1 MPASRRRIQ
10 GCHAQPLRSRACPGG
25 LTIAWAAWTTYPAC
39 GPDRKLLKNI
49 GAMPGTTSHE
59 GIPSAPRRSL
69 SYGRVVII
77 LGSLVAIVT
86 GILVLRSSTEMTL
99 EVGTDREL
107 RLALERATGGETIV
121 LQPGRYGFHYLP
133 KPYASRVTVRGVDR
147 GSVQVEGF
155 STVANADA
163 TTAAANV
170 LIRNMTISSP
180 DSSRDAIRIN
190 RGAHNIVMEELTIK
204 GGHHCV
210 NVNAYPYSGVTWA
223 HDITVRDSDLSH
235 SLSDVV
241 QITGGRNVVFEHNFI
256 HDPQDNPDDHVDGI
270 QVIGS
275 EDLKIVGNF
284 FTEPPAGTFGFNQA
298 IILGRAD
305 PYDRSLMVRKS
316 YVANNLIS
324 GWRGSGILLAGTEFT
339 WVVNNTSMPY
349 RDQSGFVTVDKNP
362 SASGGT
368 AEAWYNT
375 DLKVWNNIFNKV
387 STDTKS
393 DPVFASNNLITEGAS
408 GYGQYSLTGRARFVT
423 TNPTRSERYKLK
435 ATSPAVDSG
444 IATPDGMTPRTDLDG
459 LSRRGLPD
467 RGAREY
473 LTPHAGG

>member
-1 MPASRRRIQ
+1 
-10 GCHAQPLRSRACPGG
+10 
-25 LTIAWAAWTTYPAC
+25 
-39 GPDRKLLKNI
+39 
-49 GAMPGTTSHE
+49 MPGTSFPE
-59 GIPSAPRRSL
+59 DIPSAPRRSL
-69 SYGRVVII
+69 SWSLSRRPVVII
-77 LGSLVAIVT
+77 LGSLVAIIAV
-86 GILVLRSSTEMTL
+86 ILVLKATAKITIEVST
-99 EVGTDREL
+99 DQEL
-107 RLALERATGGETIV
+107 KLALERATGGETIV

-147 GSVQVEGF
+147 GGVQVEGF

-170 LIRNMTISSP
+170 LIRNMTISGS
-180 DSSRDAIRIN
+180 DRSRDAIRIN
-190 RGAHNIVMEELTIK
+190 QGAHNIVLEELTIE

-210 NVNAYPYSGVTWA
+210 NINAYPYSGATWA
-223 HDITVRDSDLSH
+223 HDITVRDSDLSR
-235 SLSDVV
+235 SLSDIV
-241 QITGGRNVVFEHNFI
+241 QITGGRNIVFEHNFV

-275 EDLKIVGNF
+275 DDLKIVGNF
-284 FTEPPAGTFGFNQA
+284 FTEPAAGASGSNQA

-324 GWRGSGILLAGTEFT
+324 GWRGSGILLAGTEIT

-349 RDQSGFVTVDKNP
+349 QGQSGFVTVEKNP
-362 SASGGT
+362 SNSGGT

-387 STDTKS
+387 GTDS
-393 DPVFASNNLITEGAS
+393 ELDPVFVSNNLITEGAG

-423 TNPTRSERYKLK
+423 TDPTSSERYKLK

-444 IATPDGMTPRTDLDG
+444 TTTPDGMTPQTDLDG

-473 LTPHAGG
+473 LTPPGR

>member
-1 MPASRRRIQ
+1 V
-10 GCHAQPLRSRACPGG
+10 
-25 LTIAWAAWTTYPAC
+25 
-39 GPDRKLLKNI
+39 KNV
-49 GAMPGTTSHE
+49 GAMPGTSFPKD
-59 GIPSAPRRSL
+59 IPSTPRRSL
-69 SYGRVVII
+69 PWSLLPRPVVLI
-77 LGSLVAIVT
+77 LGSLVAIVA
-86 GILVLRSSTEMTL
+86 GILVLKATAEITIEVST
-99 EVGTDREL
+99 DQEL
-107 RLALERATGGETIV
+107 KLALERATGGETIV

-147 GSVQVEGF
+147 VGVQVEGF

-170 LIRNMTISSP
+170 LIGNMTISGP
-180 DSSRDAIRIN
+180 DSSRDAITIN
-190 RGAHNIVMEELTIK
+190 RGAHNIVIDKLTIK
-204 GGHHCV
+204 GGHRCV
-210 NVNAYPYSGVTWA
+210 NINSYPYSGVTWA
-223 HDITVRDSDLSH
+223 HHITVRNSDLSD
-235 SLSDVV
+235 SSSDVV
-241 QITGGRNVVFEHNFI
+241 QITGGRNIVVEHNFI

-270 QVIGS
+270 QAIGS
-275 EDLKIVGNF
+275 DDLKIVGNF
-284 FTEPPAGTFGFNQA
+284 FTEPAAGATGSNQA

-324 GWRGSGILLAGTEFT
+324 GWRGSGILLAGTEIT

-349 RDQSGFVTVDKNP
+349 EGQSGFVTVEKNP
-362 SASGGT
+362 SNSGGT

-387 STDTKS
+387 GTDS
-393 DPVFASNNLITEGAS
+393 ELDPVFVSNNLITEGAG

-423 TNPTRSERYKLK
+423 TDPTSSERYKLK

-444 IATPDGMTPRTDLDG
+444 TTTPDGMTPQTDLDG

-473 LTPHAGG
+473 LTPPGR

>member
-1 MPASRRRIQ
+1 MPASRRRVQ

-305 PYDRSLMVRKS
+305 PYEQFMAVRNS
-316 YVANNLIS
+316 YVANNLVY
-324 GWRGSGILLAGTEFT
+324 GWRGSGILLAGTQTT
-339 WVVNNTSMPY
+339 WVVNNTSVPY
-349 RDQSGFVTVDKNP
+349 DGQLGFVTATKNP
-362 SASGGT
+362 RTRGGT
-368 AEAWYNT
+368 AEAWYNA
-375 DLKVWNNIFNKV
+375 DLRVWNNIFNRV
-387 STDTKS
+387 STNS
-393 DPVFASNNLITEGAS
+393 GPDPVFKSNNLVTQAAS
-408 GYGQYSLTGRARFVT
+408 EYGKNSMAGHAGFVT
-423 TNPTRSERYKLK
+423 TSPSSPERYRLQS
-435 ATSPAVDSG
+435 TSPAVDSG
-444 IATPDGMTPRTDLDG
+444 VTTPDGQTPRTDLDG
-459 LSRRGLPD
+459 RTRTELPD

-473 LTPHAGG
+473 VTSAGS